1 MKKII
6 SLALVF
12 VLALTVLVGCGGA
25 NNEKDY
31 TLAIGVA
38 TEQDG
43 AEVTNTVAA
52 VIISDNKIV
61 ACRIDALAIKPTL
74 NNGIAAAGTYK
85 TKAESGD
92 AYGMLT
98 NSDDYGSKLAE
109 WDDQAKAFEAYVT
122 GKTQADVNGIALD
135 DNGKPTDAALTA
147 GCTVAVSDFVKA
159 IDNAFKSEHKVA
171 FKSAAALTLGVAAN
185 GTVENEKDNEG
196 NPKNVLSYTTDFAAT
211 VIADGKVVAATIDS
225 LDLTATVTNDEVGA
239 IENKGTKL
247 EQGDNY
253 GMFTNND
260 NYGSKLAEWHTQAQA
275 YANTAVGKT
284 AAEVAG
290 LSTDKIEGSCT
301 IYVGGYKIALE
312 KAASYTR

>member
-12 VLALTVLVGCGGA
+12 VLALSVLVGCGGA
-25 NNEKDY
+25 NEGANEKEEKDY

-98 NSDDYGSKLAE
+98 NNDWY
-109 WDDQAKAFEAYVT
+109 Y
-122 GKTQADVNGIALD
+122 
-135 DNGKPTDAALTA
+135 
-147 GCTVAVSDFVKA
+147 
-159 IDNAFKSEHKVA
+159 SEIRYRH
-171 FKSAAALTLGVAAN
+171 FR
-185 GTVENEKDNEG
+185 E
-196 NPKNVLSYTTDFAAT
+196 
-211 VIADGKVVAATIDS
+211 
-225 LDLTATVTNDEVGA
+225 
-239 IENKGTKL
+239 
-247 EQGDNY
+247 
-253 GMFTNND
+253 MFLWQL
-260 NYGSKLAEWHTQAQA
+260 K
-275 YANTAVGKT
+275 
-284 AAEVAG
+284 
-290 LSTDKIEGSCT
+290 
-301 IYVGGYKIALE
+301 
-312 KAASYTR
+312 